1 MSDNEQIIWIDGDD
15 DPIVEFYD
23 IDCDSYNGSS
33 SHSDRD
39 DKLNESTYRD
49 VFESTDDSGEV
60 FSDEGGSDSG
70 EYTSF
75 VHELK
80 NLELK
85 KTNIESFLNGC
96 WVFALSGVKPAAGH
110 PDPESNDNNDVELND
125 LGVIPGDLK
134 MGKNRRTS
142 YFLRRRRWVV
152 RRRFLLF
159 VVAVT
164 ISIVIFL
171 FTTHIEDPT
180 AVSLPTDGTVGGS
193 PLPKD
198 HIVFPTAVSLPTDDT
213 VGGSPDDTVGG
224 SPLPKDYID
233 LEDVLL
239 TNETKSSSLSSP
251 SNNSGATNHNHHS
264 QPNLQENPIF
274 EVHYFPLGG
283 KNDPIP
289 DPSAADQL
297 EGSELVVEP

>member
-23 IDCDSYNGSS
+23 SECDSYNGSS
-33 SHSDRD
+33 GHSDRV
-39 DKLNESTYRD
+39 DKLNESTYGD

-60 FSDEGGSDSG
+60 FSDEGGIESG

-85 KTNIESFLNGC
+85 KSNVESFLNEC

-134 MGKNRRTS
+134 MGKNRSTS

-198 HIVFPTAVSLPTDDT
+198 
-213 VGGSPDDTVGG
+213 
-224 SPLPKDYID
+224 YID

-239 TNETKSSSLSSP
+239 TNEAKSSSLSSP

-289 DPSAADQL
+289 DPSADDQL